1 MFIPK
6 INSKFAYEINPEKND
21 MIKNCYI
28 TEELNI
34 IISEQYTRKIDNAS
48 SIRYGGKYYVPVD
61 IETGEIVSFS
71 RNNNVH
77 LDYSL

>member
-34 IISEQYTRKIDNAS
+34 IISEQYTRKTDNAS
-48 SIRYGGKYYVPVD
+48 SI
-61 IETGEIVSFS
+61 
-71 RNNNVH
+71 NN
-77 LDYSL
+77 